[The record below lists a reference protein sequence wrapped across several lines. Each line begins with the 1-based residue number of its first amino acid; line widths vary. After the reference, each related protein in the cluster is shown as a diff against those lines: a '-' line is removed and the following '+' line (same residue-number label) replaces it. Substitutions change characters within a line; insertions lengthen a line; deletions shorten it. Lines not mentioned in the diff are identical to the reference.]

1 MNINK
6 KKTYLLTVFPS
17 IQTEFT
23 RLLSLAAMLPAE
35 QSLVKGSGVRW
46 KMDTFGNE
54 EEFGNKEVLG
64 EGLKVLISFVLITH
78 VKPWLRVSCGGGG
91 GLFDEGELTR
101 EKWHSSLPQ
110 PPTLQD
116 TPPQIT
122 WNRHLLY
129 LWLFFLLWLPG
140 RQILP
145 VRSNKLTLF
154 LTFVSNSLLFS

>member
-1 MNINK
+1 MYILNQIKCVLCRCNVGNIFNIEDQTLWILTK

-46 KMDTFGNE
+46 KMDTFVNE

-91 GLFDEGELTR
+91 GIVWWRGANKR
-101 EKWHSSLPQ
+101 EMTLLSAPTPNAARYSSS
-110 PPTLQD
+110 
-116 TPPQIT
+116 
-122 WNRHLLY
+122 NY
-129 LWLFFLLWLPG
+129 L
-140 RQILP
+140 
-145 VRSNKLTLF
+145 K
-154 LTFVSNSLLFS
+154 